1 MMDTPT
7 KNLTT
12 TFLEMKGECFVG
24 FGPSLG
30 RDCIDYSLFCAKPG
44 FGRVCD
50 SSRTQSCLG

>member
-1 MMDTPT
+1 
-7 KNLTT
+7 
-12 TFLEMKGECFVG
+12 MKEECFVS